1 LEAAVRKVL
10 LAGIAFGALIAPAVA
25 ADMAVK
31 APYVAPYL
39 WTGWYAGINAGYAD
53 IQSTVTNASTPT
65 PDAALGVV
73 AGVSEGLAALTSG
86 KVQTGSGTDFAGGGQ
101 IGYNLQLNSFVVAGF
116 EADIQGTAG
125 SSSNGS
131 VTTGTIVVG
140 APVTSTESAKV
151 STTWVST
158 VRGRLGLLVTP
169 NWMVFATAGFA
180 FGGNNVSASIA
191 QTGTNGFAGAG
202 SGSFSDTH
210 WGGAFGGGLEW
221 MFARGWSAKAEYVHY
236 DLGVGNFTYSATS
249 STFATP
255 VYQTVL
261 TTAHFEGNLARLG
274 LNYHF

>member
-10 LAGIAFGALIAPAVA
+10 LASIAFGALVAPAVA

-31 APYVAPYL
+31 APYMAPYL

-53 IQSTVTNASTPT
+53 VQSTVINAPNPT
-65 PDAALGVV
+65 PDAALGV
-73 AGVSEGLAALTSG
+73 APGVSEGLAALTSG
-86 KVQTGSGTDFAGGGQ
+86 KLQTGNGTDFAGGGQ
-101 IGYNLQLNSFVVAGF
+101 IGYNLQMNSFVVAGF
-116 EADIQGTAG
+116 EADIQGFAG
-125 SSSNGS
+125 SSSEGS
-131 VTTGTIVVG
+131 VTTGTVVVG
-140 APVTSTESAKV
+140 VPVTSTVSAQV

-169 NWMVFATAGFA
+169 NWLVFATAVFA
-180 FGGNNVSASIA
+180 FGGNNVSTSVA
-191 QTGTNGFAGAG
+191 QAATGFAGAG
-202 SGSFSDTH
+202 SGSFSDTR

-236 DLGVGNFTYSATS
+236 DLGVGNFSYTAS
-249 STFATP
+249 SGIFTTP